1 MNTLQPEVDGPIRI
15 EGEAELYTAEGSLIE
30 RAQELCLCRC
40 GRSGSKPYCDGS
52 HKDAGFRDAGAVS
65 PDYKSKSTP
74 GGAPGPCLRLTL
86 MPNGPVRCFGNMEIR
101 ASGGRGGWVGVMASL
116 CRCGESSN
124 KPFCDGTHRDNGFAS
139 D

>member
-1 MNTLQPEVDGPIRI
+1 
-15 EGEAELYTAEGSLIE
+15 
-30 RAQELCLCRC
+30 
-40 GRSGSKPYCDGS
+40 
-52 HKDAGFRDAGAVS
+52 
-65 PDYKSKSTP
+65 
-74 GGAPGPCLRLTL
+74 
-86 MPNGPVRCFGNMEIR
+86 MEIR